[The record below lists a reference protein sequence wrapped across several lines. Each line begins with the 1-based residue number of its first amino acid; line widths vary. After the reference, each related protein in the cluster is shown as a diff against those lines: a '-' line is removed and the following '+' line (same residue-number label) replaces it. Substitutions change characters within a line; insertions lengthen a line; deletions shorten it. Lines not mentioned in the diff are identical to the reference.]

1 MAKLTKLSIT
11 EFLSKPKD
19 KYQRNYNYWNN
30 KEEWQI
36 VSGIKNRIQN
46 FYNIRQ
52 NSCYLTNFSG
62 TKSWD
67 EHWDLLE
74 KDYLRSLSD
83 STSRD
88 DYQSDVKSSITFR
101 TIQAMDAKERR
112 QEIDF
117 MIEPRNTDDETKG
130 KGIAF
135 QYIFRDYLRR
145 NKEVRYKYL
154 EASRNAKIFGTAFAY
169 IPYSIR
175 MRMVMKQVIGDIT
188 KEDIASGKSPS
199 VTEKI
204 VPKVDFE
211 DVDFI
216 PLNIRDVYVDPNSD
230 RLHGTANAAVDAAF
244 ILYPTPDQVKMMF
257 QGDPFVQN
265 LDKIGLGKA
274 SDQTVSQS
282 ILKPIR
288 NYEQGYCELIFYYN
302 TQTDSEVIICDD
314 VLIKNGPNPY
324 EDKQIPLIHL
334 YILKHSGHMYGMGV
348 GDMVM
353 QQAAEESALKN
364 MRLDRL
370 KLITQPP
377 IFMGATIFGEGADQL
392 ERVEPNMIV
401 KLLDITQVK
410 SMEFPNI
417 PFDNYR
423 ATEELRDEAVMN
435 TGINPQGM
443 SLPMSSTPATNT
455 LSMKETIADMS
466 NMYADNT
473 ADGINQWGKLLYS
486 RFCQFYSRPTRKS
499 ALELDKVQLREL
511 RLEDIELYEED
522 GSFKARKIKGSKLI
536 QMDKKMFEWSETP
549 NIYIS
554 PDYIV
559 PISSAFKAAQAERI
573 LPQLVVLAGD
583 SNTKLQ
589 NGSDAPISLRKL
601 TTWYLDQ
608 QGIGRELL
616 NDDDEDR
623 IEEMKQAQE
632 QQQKMRDGED
642 VPGIPGEPR
651 AHRYTHAVELM
662 LIQDIIGKDEFG
674 MMLNSGDPQ
683 MAGFAQALLEYNNK
697 LASHARVDNLLE
709 ENASEAAVQR
719 SDATNQVIQ
728 QQQQGIPMSGT
739 FIPQGI
745 GGNQMPTQNGQMP
758 GVNNMGAEDIMGGMM
773 MNPNEQP
780 PMM

>member
-1 MAKLTKLSIT
+1 MAKLTKLS
-11 EFLSKPKD
+11 LSDFFTKPKN
-19 KYQRNYNYWNN
+19 KYQRDYNYWNN
-30 KEEWQI
+30 KSEWEI
-36 VSGIKNRIQN
+36 VNGVKNRLQN

-62 TKSWD
+62 TRSWD

-88 DYQSDVKSSITFR
+88 DYQSDVKSSISFR

-112 QEIDF
+112 QEVDF
-117 MIEPRNTDDETKG
+117 MIEPRNEEDETKG

-135 QYIFRDYLRR
+135 TYIFKDYLRR
-145 NKEVRYKYL
+145 NREVRYNYL
-154 EASRNAKIFGTAFAY
+154 ESSRSAKIFGTAFAY
-169 IPYSIR
+169 IPYSVR
-175 MRMVMKQVIGDIT
+175 MRMVLEQTVGDIS
-188 KEDIASGKSPS
+188 KEDLANGIMPT
-199 VTEKI
+199 VTEKETA
-204 VPKVDFE
+204 KVDFE

-216 PLNIRDVYVDPNSD
+216 PLNIRDVYVDPNAD
-230 RLHGTANAAVDAAF
+230 RLHGTANAAVDAGF
-244 ILYPTPDQVKMMF
+244 ILYPTVAQVKMMF

-265 LDKIGLGKA
+265 LDKIGTGRG
-274 SDQTVSQS
+274 SDQVISQS
-282 ILKPIR
+282 ILKPIK
-288 NYEQGYCELIFYYN
+288 NYEEGYCELIFYYN
-302 TQTDSEVIICDD
+302 KQTDSEIIICDN
-314 VLIKNGPNPY
+314 VLLKDGPIPY
-324 EDKQIPLIHL
+324 QDKQIPLIHL
-334 YILKHSGHMYGMGV
+334 YILKHSGHIYGMGV

-377 IFMGATIFGEGADQL
+377 IFMGATVFGEGADQL

-410 SMEFPNI
+410 SMDFPNI

-466 NMYADNT
+466 NMYADNQ
-473 ADGINQWGKLLYS
+473 ADGIGQWGKFLFS
-486 RFCQFYSRPTRKS
+486 RFCQFYSKPTRKA

-536 QMDKKMFEWSETP
+536 PMDKKMFDWSESP

-559 PISSAFKAAQAERI
+559 PISSAFKAAQAERV
-573 LPQLVVLAGD
+573 LPQLIVLAGD
-583 SNTKLQ
+583 PNTKLQ
-589 NGSDAPISLRKL
+589 NGSDAPINLRKL
-601 TTWYLDQ
+601 VSWYLDQ
-608 QGIGRELL
+608 LSINKNMM

-623 IEEMKQAQE
+623 IDEMKQAQE

-642 VPGIPGEPR
+642 VPGTPGEPR

-662 LIQDIIGKDEFG
+662 LIEDIIQKDEFG
-674 MMLNSGDPQ
+674 AMLQSGDPQ
-683 MAGFAQALLEYNNK
+683 LMAFAQSMLDYKDK
-697 LASHARVDNLLE
+697 LAGHSRVDNLLE
-709 ENASEAAVQR
+709 ETASEAAVQR
-719 SDATNQVIQ
+719 SDAIDQTIAQ
-728 QQQQGIPMSGT
+728 QQMGIPMSGM
-739 FIPQGI
+739 FVPQSM

-758 GVNNMGAEDIMGGMM
+758 SPNNMGQEDVMGGMM